1 MGQKREFSTARI
13 ARISMLSALCV
24 LGASI
29 PFPSPAGTIGFD
41 SMPGF
46 FAAFSFGPLE
56 GGAVCMIGHLA
67 TALVH
72 GSPLGIL
79 HLPIALGMGV
89 TGWTAGLVRRRFGL
103 IPAVA
108 TAIMVNTLLFPLAMP
123 VYGWGGA
130 LSLAPFLLAAS
141 VLNSIT
147 AALCSKAVDSAFK
160 LTWKF
165 SHKPLSTTRKNS

>member
-1 MGQKREFSTARI
+1 MRQKKEFSTARI
-13 ARISMLSALCV
+13 ARISVLSALSV
-24 LGASI
+24 IGASI
-29 PFPSPAGTIGFD
+29 PFPSPAGTIAFD

-56 GGAVCMIGHLA
+56 GGAVCMIGHIV

-79 HLPIALGMGV
+79 HVPIALGMGIA
-89 TGWTAGLVRRRFGL
+89 GWMAGLVRRRFGL
-103 IPAVA
+103 ISGVA
-108 TAIMVNTLLFPLAMP
+108 IAIIVNTLLFPLAMP

-141 VLNSIT
+141 VLNSI
-147 AALCSKAVDSAFK
+147 AAAICSKAADSALRLAQK
-160 LTWKF
+160 T
-165 SHKPLSTTRKNS
+165 SAKPLSKTRKN